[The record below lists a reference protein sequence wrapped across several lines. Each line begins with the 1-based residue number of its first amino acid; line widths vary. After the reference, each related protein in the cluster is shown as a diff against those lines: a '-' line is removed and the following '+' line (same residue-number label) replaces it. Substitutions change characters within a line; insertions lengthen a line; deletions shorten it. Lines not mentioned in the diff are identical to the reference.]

1 MTRRIVHVIAEYSR
15 REAMGR
21 TVAET
26 AERVPGEHHL
36 ITAVAH
42 DGLEPFESVV
52 ALGGTVET
60 FPARRGDALAAALD
74 KIAPDVLHLHGG
86 ALAPLLAAGTAM
98 ASYPLVVTMYAW
110 PSLPSPNTLRRG
122 GGLRAAVSSNVLR
135 PRVAA
140 TTVLPTSVVA
150 AALRR
155 AGARMVLSPDPRVLD
170 RLARLHDIPV
180 LRLGSGAPTD
190 PRRAVFDEDH
200 PVVLFAG
207 RAEAVR
213 GVDTL
218 ITAFAA
224 VREQIPGARLRL
236 LLIPRP
242 ELDGLVAQARGAG
255 LGDSLE
261 VVTEPVTD
269 LLGEMA
275 AAQIGVWPFK
285 FDYTTS
291 PPAMALVEACAVGL
305 PVVGTTVA
313 CIRAVLEGEQAG
325 LMVRPGDPD
334 ALAHAMM
341 RLLTD
346 RGLWLQY
353 AATSPRLVL
362 ERLGWDSTAAVT
374 GRAYDAAA
382 G

>member
-1 MTRRIVHVIAEYSR
+1 MTRQIVHVIAEYSR

-36 ITAVAH
+36 VTAVAH
-42 DGLEPFESVV
+42 DGTEPFASVV
-52 ALGGTVET
+52 ALGGAVES
-60 FPARRGDALAAALD
+60 FPARRGAGLAAALD
-74 KIAPDVLHLHGG
+74 QIQPDVLHLHGG
-86 ALAPLLAAGTAM
+86 ALAPLLAAGTVIARH
-98 ASYPLVVTMYAW
+98 PLVMTMYAW
-110 PSLPSPNTLRRG
+110 PTLPSPSTLRRG
-122 GGLRAAVSSNVLR
+122 GGVRAATSSNVLR
-135 PRVAA
+135 PRVVA
-140 TTVLPTSVVA
+140 TTMLPTSVVTT
-150 AALRR
+150 ALRR
-155 AGARMVLSPDPRVLD
+155 SGTRMVLSPDPRVLD
-170 RLARLHDIPV
+170 RLARMHDIPV
-180 LRLGSGAPTD
+180 LRLGSGAPQD
-190 PRRAVFDEDH
+190 PRRAVFDAEH

-218 ITAFAA
+218 ISAFAQ
-224 VREQIPGARLRL
+224 VKQVVPGARLRL

-242 ELDGLVAQARGAG
+242 ELASLVAQAEGAG
-255 LGDSLE
+255 LGDSLD
-261 VVTEPVTD
+261 VVTEPVAD

-334 ALAHAMM
+334 ALAHAML

-346 RGLWLQY
+346 RGLWLEY
-353 AATSPRLVL
+353 SAAAPRLVL

-374 GRAYDAAA
+374 DRAYDVAA